1 MAPEAVPLAPRDLL
15 ILSVLANGPLHGYGI
30 VRAVEDR
37 SDSGVHLD
45 PANLY
50 RALRRMRRDGWIHEA
65 DEGEGEGR
73 RRTFALTRA
82 GETMLRAEVARL
94 ESLLR
99 SVRTAPAGS
108 GGRR

>member
-1 MAPEAVPLAPRDLL
+1 
-15 ILSVLANGPLHGYGI
+15 

-37 SDSGVHLD
+37 SDSGVYLD

-50 RALRRMRRDGWIHEA
+50 RALRRMRRDGWIEEA

-82 GETMLRAEVARL
+82 GRTMLRAEVKRL

-99 SVRTAPAGS
+99 SVRTAPAGP